1 MRGDKTYLSF
11 KNYGGSVQH
20 YFHFLLG
27 LLVPLVIRLE
37 KTHRGANPS
46 KFVIRS
52 CGPMDR
58 HLLSLGYPNLEII
71 PAFTHK
77 FGLSSIFNKI
87 VGGETLLG
95 FDAIERYDKS
105 ALREAANIIKARLNV
120 KNGEGTGKTP
130 RIIAINRSQDRFYN
144 TRKSEIKDSG
154 AQRRS
159 IPNFGDLEK
168 HLASICPNYNS
179 IVLEQVSLMHQVEQ
193 FQNADV
199 VIAQHGAALA
209 NILFC
214 KSDAKIIEIAPP
226 NPPEEFFA
234 RLAECLG
241 LNYCF
246 YRQTSIH
253 AEVNPH
259 DIATLLNRSLALKNE
274 VAPHGALAMSSP
286 ATFYQQSLTESQTK
300 TI

>member
-37 KTHRGANPS
+37 KTHRGANSS

-120 KNGEGTGKTP
+120 KNGDGTGKPP
-130 RIIAINRSQDRFYN
+130 RIIAINRSLDRFYN
-144 TRKSEIKDSG
+144 TRRAEIKDSG
-154 AQRRS
+154 VQRRS

-168 HLASICPNYNS
+168 HLASICPNFNS
-179 IVLEQVSLMHQVEQ
+179 IVLEQASLAYQVEQ

-209 NILFC
+209 NLIFC
-214 KSDAKIIEIAPP
+214 KPGAKIVEIAPP
-226 NPPEEFFA
+226 NPPAEYFA
-234 RLAECLG
+234 LLAECLG

-246 YRQTSIH
+246 YRQQRIH
-253 AEVNPH
+253 ANVNPYE
-259 DIATLLNRSLALKNE
+259 IAALLN
-274 VAPHGALAMSSP
+274 
-286 ATFYQQSLTESQTK
+286 ESV
-300 TI
+300 